1 MNKNDDINTN
11 FGAPPINVTP
21 TAPPSYDEAV
31 GGNYVQTNTGLYP
44 SVPFYSSQGIP
55 NYTPLFPAGPPYPSP
70 VSSSYVQSTP
80 PPSYPV
86 QNTTPVAI
94 VAPRPMVGPKALK
107 TVCPSCHKN
116 IVTRTK
122 TKNCAMKYVCCLLML
137 ASVVCAL
144 CSCLPFCMCGP
155 VRVEH
160 FCPAC
165 NAYLGT
171 YVHS

>member
-31 GGNYVQTNTGLYP
+31 GGNYVQTNT
-44 SVPFYSSQGIP
+44 
-55 NYTPLFPAGPPYPSP
+55 AGPPYPSP